1 MAGAQRHLTE
11 LRAQSERV
19 LRCLDE
25 FGREYPVTITN
36 QPDQAA
42 ASKAA

>member
-1 MAGAQRHLTE
+1 
-11 LRAQSERV
+11 V

-25 FGREYPVTITN
+25 FGREYPVTVTN
-36 QPDQAA
+36 HLDQAA